1 MVSNAGFSESIVSNQ
16 DRRGYWER
24 IIVLLK
30 PQYERGA
37 HRCGWK
43 YGLIE
48 VDLMP
53 TLAEEYS
60 TLGDVDSGL
69 IDYVVGKSI
78 VPSLD
83 LSLRAEDVIKKEPC
97 IPMIYGKIKRKMER
111 LGTLVI
117 LLFTHLITP
126 PWVIGNL

>member
-1 MVSNAGFSESIVSNQ
+1 M
-16 DRRGYWER
+16 
-24 IIVLLK
+24 LK

-43 YGLIE
+43 YGLIK

-60 TLGDVDSGL
+60 TLGDVDSHL
-69 IDYVVGKSI
+69 TDYVLEKSI
-78 VPSLD
+78 FPSLD

-97 IPMIYGKIKRKMER
+97 ITMFYGKIKRKLER

-117 LLFTHLITP
+117 LLVIHPITP